1 MLKSLMLAAVVAVGL
16 MFGAAGTAEAGGP
29 HYRGGHGHHHHHHHR
44 HHGYYQH
51 RGYHNHYYRSPY
63 SYRSYRYAP
72 RPAYYRGNGIYYGSP
87 GFSFG
92 IRF

>member
-29 HYRGGHGHHHHHHHR
+29 HYRGGHGHHHHHHR